1 MDRIVNATGAGD
13 AFLGALLTAH
23 LQDTPVEEALRFAT
37 AASRMAI
44 SHQATIHPGI
54 SARAVR
60 EIMDR
65 DGLRCEK
72 L

>member
-1 MDRIVNATGAGD
+1 MEASKTFETSMTRLEEIVKKMERGD
-13 AFLGALLTAH
+13 VPL
-23 LQDTPVEEALRFAT
+23 EEALRFAT

-60 EIMDR
+60 EIVERED
-65 DGLRCEK
+65 LRCEE